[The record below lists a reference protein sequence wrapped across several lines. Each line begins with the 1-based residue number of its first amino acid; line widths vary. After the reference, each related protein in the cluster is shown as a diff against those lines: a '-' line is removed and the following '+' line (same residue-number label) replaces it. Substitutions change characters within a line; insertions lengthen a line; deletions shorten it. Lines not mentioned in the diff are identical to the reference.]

1 MKDHPDLYTSEEMGL
16 APSSSA
22 GGGCRGRLSHD
33 VTRGGLT
40 GSDDNGVK
48 NGGEGF
54 GVTGFSGSSSRANY
68 VGVGSSFGCGQA
80 YSGGDVIRRC
90 NCYSMSL
97 DRKCCRHSLTF
108 SAAQPD
114 SGEKIGQNAK

>member
-1 MKDHPDLYTSEEMGL
+1 MNRHPDLHALIKMGL

-22 GGGCRGRLSHD
+22 GGCGGRLSHA
-33 VTRGGLT
+33 VT
-40 GSDDNGVK
+40 GSGFADTDESGVEHASNG
-48 NGGEGF
+48 F
-54 GVTGFSGSSSRANY
+54 
-68 VGVGSSFGCGQA
+68 VGVGNSGGSIHGQYTGFGSGSGCGQA

-108 SAAQPD
+108 SAAHPV
-114 SGEKIGQNAK
+114 SGEKTGPNSK